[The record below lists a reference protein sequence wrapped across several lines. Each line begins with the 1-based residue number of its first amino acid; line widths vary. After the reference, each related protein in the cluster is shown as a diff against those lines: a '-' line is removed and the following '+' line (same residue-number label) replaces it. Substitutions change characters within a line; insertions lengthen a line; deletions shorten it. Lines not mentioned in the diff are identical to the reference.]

1 MLPTLYLTAVLVALL
16 TSVKPHGNQLL
27 MLHEDSGMFGQIL
40 MTDQPH
46 CSLYEVT
53 GRSVKLEVC
62 VWSNLGPSLLMT
74 LYQFFVSKLR
84 CSFPVSKTARV

>member
-1 MLPTLYLTAVLVALL
+1 LLPTLHLTTVLVALL
-16 TSVKPHGNQLL
+16 TSLKPHGNQLL
-27 MLHEDSGMFGQIL
+27 MLHEYSGMIGQIL

-46 CSLYEVT
+46 CGLYEIK

-62 VWSNLGPSLLMT
+62 VWSNLGPSLLIT

-84 CSFPVSKTARV
+84 CSFPMSKAAGV